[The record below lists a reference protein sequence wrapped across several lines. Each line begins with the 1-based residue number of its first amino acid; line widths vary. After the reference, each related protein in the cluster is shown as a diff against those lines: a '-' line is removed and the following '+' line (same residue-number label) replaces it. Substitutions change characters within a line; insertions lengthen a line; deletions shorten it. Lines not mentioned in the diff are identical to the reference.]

1 MKEPRFLRI
10 VAILT
15 VLAGATANCAEPA
28 LRLTI
33 SASEPVVKAGSDVK
47 VNVVLRNVGDQA
59 VNLTAAPKVFNG
71 SVGEVHFYRA
81 TVKDGKGDPA
91 VYTAFGKKI
100 WGEDAAPGAL
110 FDGSMLLV
118 APLNPGEQHKHSL
131 MIGKLYD
138 LSKPGKYTIQVT
150 RLDLE
155 GTKIPLKSNTI
166 TVTVEP

>member
-1 MKEPRFLRI
+1 MKELRLLRV

-15 VLAGATANCAEPA
+15 LFAGAAANCAETA
-28 LRLTI
+28 LKLTI
-33 SASEPVVKAGSDVK
+33 SAPGLVKTGSDLR

-59 VNLTAAPKVFNG
+59 VNLTSAPKVFNG

-81 TVKDGKGDPA
+81 TVRDGKGDPA

-110 FDGSMLLV
+110 FEGSGILLQ
-118 APLNPGEQHKHSL
+118 PLNPGEEDKHFL
-131 MIGKLYD
+131 MINKLYD

-155 GTKIPLKSNTI
+155 GTKIQLKSNTI